1 MVAGMTV
8 RVYSSADVG
17 APVLN
22 MSSGSLVAV
31 LDACL
36 VNGYGSK
43 PGSGW
48 AKSFADS
55 TLRAAYKQGVGGNGH
70 YFYLD
75 DSAGASARCRGYEA
89 MTDINTG
96 TRPFPFDAP
105 LYMHKHNGVAGDRGW
120 YLIANESTFY
130 FVTQYD
136 TATYWTS
143 SSLTAFGKT
152 RSYHPGDNWDTMLIA
167 AINAVHTGDASGGSA
182 LGSFGT
188 NAGFYTPRYDMT
200 FYGHFMARRW
210 HGMGSASNVAKYGV
224 PMLCDSDLCY
234 KMSNVG
240 AARIGMQSYGYIP
253 NPPDGAIFLNPLRII
268 EDRSLRAT
276 IPGLWQHY
284 LGQRYMTTGDRM
296 FGTGELAGRE
306 FMYFCGWHTSYFIE
320 VSDTW

>member
-1 MVAGMTV
+1 MTV

-22 MSSGSLVAV
+22 MSSGSLVNV

-43 PGSGW
+43 PGAGW
-48 AKSFADS
+48 TKAFVDS
-55 TLRAAYKQGVGGNGH
+55 SLRAAYKQGVGGNGH

-75 DSAGASARCRGYEA
+75 DSAGATARCRGYEA

-96 TRPFPFDAP
+96 TGAFPFDVP

-136 TATYWTS
+136 TTVAWS
-143 SSLTAFGKT
+143 NSSLTAFGKT

-167 AINAVHTGDASGGSA
+167 AVNAAHAGDASGTSP
-182 LGSFGT
+182 LSVFGT

-200 FYGHFMARRW
+200 LFGHFMARRW
-210 HGMGSASNVAKYGV
+210 HGVGSAVNVAKYGV
-224 PMLCDSDLCY
+224 PLLVDGDVCN
-234 KMSNVG
+234 KFTVVG
-240 AARIGMQSYGYIP
+240 AGRLGLQSYGIVP
-253 NPPDGAIFLNPLRII
+253 NASDGAIFLNPLRII

-284 LGQRYMTTGDRM
+284 LGQSYMMTGDRM
-296 FGTGELAGRE
+296 TGTGELAGRE
-306 FMYFCGWHTSYFIE
+306 FMYFSGWHTSYFIE